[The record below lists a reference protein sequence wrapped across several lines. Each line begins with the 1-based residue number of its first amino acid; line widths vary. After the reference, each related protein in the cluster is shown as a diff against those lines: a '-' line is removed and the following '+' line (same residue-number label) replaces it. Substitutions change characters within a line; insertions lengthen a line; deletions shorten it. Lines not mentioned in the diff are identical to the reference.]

1 MGGLTMPNKTISG
14 TFFGVHEPERGKID
28 QLFTLIH
35 TRLNMDNLLEGQ
47 TKLFNVESGDF
58 VFRVVS
64 LEKENYANVGREVW
78 YGIIER
84 LDTSELTITSN
95 ILGERQENG
104 AGEDEGP
111 VTHTAFVYDPLT
123 SCLFLHRKINGINYE
138 KLGVIIRKLLR
149 ETRIVEGRA
158 SSGYVINVFP
168 DVEKLARARN
178 ADEIHEVAFTYRM
191 PENVPDIEQND
202 RMIIHDM
209 MLARRFRGET
219 IKVVVSG
226 TSLDRNTVMDKI
238 ESLLEGDLEVTTA
251 KVKAEHNEI
260 EEVLDLL
267 SDRFYDYE
275 IVELVRGEKLTEVR
289 LLDAVKNIF
298 ANNIGVLDRHFQ
310 RDNRE

>member
-1 MGGLTMPNKTISG
+1 MPSKRISG
-14 TFFGVHEPERGKID
+14 TFFQVHEPERGKVN
-28 QLFTLIH
+28 QLFRTIYNRLITDELPEGE
-35 TRLNMDNLLEGQ
+35 TRLH
-47 TKLFNVESGDF
+47 NVESGGF
-58 VFRVVS
+58 IFRVVN
-64 LEKENYANVGREVW
+64 LTYENYANVGREVW
-78 YGIIER
+78 HGIIER

-138 KLGVIIRKLLR
+138 KLGIIIRKLLR
-149 ETRIVEGRA
+149 ETQIAEGRA
-158 SSGYVINVFP
+158 SSGFVINVLP

-178 ADEIHEVAFTYRM
+178 ADEIHEIAFTYKM
-191 PENVPDIEQND
+191 PENVPDIEQGD
-202 RMIIHDM
+202 RMIVHDM
-209 MLARRFRGET
+209 LLARRFRGET

-226 TSLDRNTVMDKI
+226 ASLDRDVVVNKI

-251 KVKAEHNEI
+251 KITTEHNDV

-289 LLDAVKNIF
+289 VLEAVKNIF

-310 RDNRE
+310 RNN